1 MNKAIKKQSKDLN
14 RHFSIEDTQI
24 SNKHMKRCSISLAIR
39 ERQIKTTIRYN
50 STHTLTALIKMT
62 DSIKC

>member
-1 MNKAIKKQSKDLN
+1 MNNAIKKQSKDLN

-62 DSIKC
+62 DSNKC